1 MQNGFQFDIPLSNPV
16 LFLSLCSAL
25 LIARLIITHIRPL
38 TYPILVL
45 SSCFLFME
53 KHTSNKRYNAGDA
66 SREINRQI
74 NK

>member
-1 MQNGFQFDIPLSNPV
+1 MVFSLILPFPTPFS
-16 LFLSLCSAL
+16 FSLSLFRATYRT
-25 LIARLIITHIRPL
+25 IIITHIRPL